1 MTALAP
7 EAPLRP
13 PARRPLLRRRTSI
26 PGFGLTL
33 GVTLAVLCL
42 VVLIP
47 LSAAALRAAQQTPP
61 SSPPWPFPS
70 APPTPT
76 G

>member
-13 PARRPLLRRRTSI
+13 LANRPLFRRRTSI

-33 GVTLAVLCL
+33 GVTLTILCL

-47 LSAAALRAAQQTPP
+47 LSAVALALPAAAR
-61 SSPPWPFPS
+61 
-70 APPTPT
+70 
-76 G
+76 